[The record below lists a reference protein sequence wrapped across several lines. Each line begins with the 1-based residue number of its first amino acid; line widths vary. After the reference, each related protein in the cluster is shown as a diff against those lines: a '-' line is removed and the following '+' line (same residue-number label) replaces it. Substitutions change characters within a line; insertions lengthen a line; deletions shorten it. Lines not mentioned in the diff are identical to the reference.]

1 MTVAP
6 AERQLTTSAGVEGVE
21 GVEGVVVEVVV
32 SVLVGV
38 GVVVGVGVGVVE
50 GTSETDTLEPVP
62 TTSICFPPLITK
74 TMLKI

>member
-6 AERQLTTSAGVEGVE
+6 AVRQLTTSAGVEE
-21 GVEGVVVEVVV
+21 VVVEVVV

-38 GVVVGVGVGVVE
+38 DVAVGVGVDVVE

-62 TTSICFPPLITK
+62 TTRICFPP
-74 TMLKI
+74 